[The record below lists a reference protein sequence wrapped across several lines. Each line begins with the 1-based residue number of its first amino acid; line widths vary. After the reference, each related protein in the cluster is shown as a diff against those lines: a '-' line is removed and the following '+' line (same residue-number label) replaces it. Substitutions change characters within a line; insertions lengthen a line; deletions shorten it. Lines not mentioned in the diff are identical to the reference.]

1 MVVAT
6 MEVGLVLLPVGE
18 DTTVRPVV
26 DAFEKKRMVFP
37 PFPSLT
43 PFLECRS

>member
-26 DAFEKKRMVFP
+26 DAFKKKTYGI
-37 PFPSLT
+37 PSISLIDT
-43 PFLECRS
+43 IP